1 MEKAV
6 FDNIRS
12 EIIPL
17 LDNAKDKVLVAMA
30 WFTSDELFK
39 ALLSCLERGVS
50 VELIILDNSINYMYY
65 APDFNELIERG
76 GKLRIA
82 GLNLGFMH
90 HKFCVIDGIIAIT
103 GSYNW
108 TYYAE
113 TRNIENIIITDV
125 LSIVSSYKEEFNR
138 LVAATQLAAEVP
150 RLSWE
155 QIEDRQDVD
164 FRELNYEIGSICKAK
179 NLPIQN
185 VIKTETKVQIIETK
199 RIPYSSCSFGVIV
212 LDKND
217 NEKFKVF
224 IKEHVKLPYSSD
236 TIELYFD
243 SKNEKEHQC
252 SFVFGSPEDPYKW
265 FTIKQIDI
273 LQIAQNANEENLP
286 IYFSMHL
293 DIDGHLRVDV
303 LCNITGKT
311 LRITIPDT
319 SFVKYE

>member
-1 MEKAV
+1 MEKAY
-6 FDNIRS
+6 FNNIRN
-12 EIIPL
+12 EILPL
-17 LDNAKDKVLVAMA
+17 LENAKNEVLVAMA
-30 WFTSDELFK
+30 WFTSDELFR

-90 HKFCVIDGIIAIT
+90 HKFCVIDDIIAIT

-155 QIEDRQDVD
+155 QIEDRQDID

-199 RIPYSSCSFGVIV
+199 RIPYSSCSFGILV
-212 LDKND
+212 LDD
-217 NEKFKVF
+217 EENEKIKVF
-224 IKEHVKLPYSSD
+224 IPEHTMLPATSD
-236 TIELYFD
+236 TIKLLFD
-243 SKNEKEHQC
+243 SKNEVECQC
-252 SFVFGSPEDPYKW
+252 SFVRSNHANRQEWDF
-265 FTIKQIDI
+265 IKVENI
-273 LQIAQNANEENLP
+273 LKIAQGTNDENLP
-286 IYFSMHL
+286 IHFSMYL

-303 LCNITGKT
+303 RCEVTGKT
-311 LRITIPDT
+311 LRITVSDK

>member
-90 HKFCVIDGIIAIT
+90 HKFCVIDDKIAIT

-113 TRNIENIIITDV
+113 TRNIENIVITDV

-138 LVAATQLAAEVP
+138 LVSATQLAKEAP
-150 RLSWE
+150 RLTWE
-155 QIEDRQDVD
+155 EIEEREDVD
-164 FRELNYEIGSICKAK
+164 FRELNYEIGTICKAK

-185 VIKTETKVQIIETK
+185 VIKTETKVQIIESK
-199 RIPYSSCSFGVIV
+199 RTPYSSCSFGILV
-212 LDKND
+212 LDEKE

-224 IKEHVKLPYSSD
+224 IPKHTKLPATSD
-236 TIELYFD
+236 TIELFFD
-243 SKNEKEHQC
+243 SKNEDECQC
-252 SFVFGSPEDPYKW
+252 SFVCGNPANGNEWDYLK
-265 FTIKQIDI
+265 TEDI
-273 LQIAQNANEENLP
+273 LKIAQGTSDENLL
-286 IYFSMHL
+286 IHFSMYL

-303 LCNITGKT
+303 RCEVTGKT
-311 LRITIPDT
+311 LRITVSDKK
-319 SFVKYE
+319 FVKYE